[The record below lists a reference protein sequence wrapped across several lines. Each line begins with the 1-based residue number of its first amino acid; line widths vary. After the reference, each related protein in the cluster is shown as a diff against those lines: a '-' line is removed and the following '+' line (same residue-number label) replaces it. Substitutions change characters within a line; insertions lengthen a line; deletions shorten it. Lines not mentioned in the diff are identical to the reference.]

1 MIHSPPPEHMVAV
14 EHAIAEIR
22 AGRMVILVDDEDREN
37 EGDLVMAA
45 DLVTPETI
53 NFMARHGRGLICV
66 ALTEERVAQ
75 LSLAMMAV
83 DNRSPRSTAFTVS
96 VDAAHGITTGISAR
110 ERADTIRVAVAAE
123 ARPEDLV
130 TPGHVFPLRARRG
143 GVLVRS
149 GHTEGSVDLARLAGR
164 EPAAVICEIMREDG
178 EMARMSDLTPFAAT
192 HGLPLL
198 KIADLIEYRLSR
210 ELLVRKVSEASVRPR
225 IGGVSQDFRAIVY
238 ATDVEDTEYLA
249 LVLGEPRPDQPT
261 LVRVHTASVL
271 RDVFSMVPDPASV
284 GVALRAIE
292 DAGAG
297 VLLYVF
303 PRGRASLVSDFGAH
317 LSAAGQGSGPVSAR
331 GPGAGRPPGPAVAP
345 GAPGA
350 IDRLRDFGLG
360 AQVLTDLGCGK
371 IRLMTNNPRRV
382 VGASGYGL
390 DIVECVPFR
399 STAKV
404 VPLREQEG

>member
-1 MIHSPPPEHMVAV
+1 MIHSPPPEHIAAV
-14 EHAIAEIR
+14 EHAIGEIR

-45 DLVTPETI
+45 DMVTPESI

-75 LSLAMMAV
+75 LQLAMMAV

-96 VDAAHGITTGISAR
+96 VDAADGITTGISAR
-110 ERADTIRVAVAAE
+110 ERADTIRVAVAPE

-178 EMARMSDLTPFAAT
+178 EMARMSDLTPFAQT

-210 ELLVRKVSEASVRPR
+210 ELLVRRVNESSVRPR
-225 IGGVSQDFRAIVY
+225 VGGVSQDFRAIVY

-249 LVLGEPRPDQPT
+249 LVLGDPRPDQPT

-284 GVALRAIE
+284 GTALRAIE

-303 PRGRASLVSDFGAH
+303 PRGRASVVGDFASH
-317 LSAAGQGSGPVSAR
+317 LSATGQGGSGPVVAR
-331 GPGAGRPPGPAVAP
+331 GAGAGRPAA
-345 GAPGA
+345 ASGA